1 MCFWKRNTPIL
12 ISASSVL
19 LHYAVVVPSPLS
31 PCRLCMS
38 LPMHFAPDVVRIYL
52 NVIGKQPKFT

>member
-1 MCFWKRNTPIL
+1 MCFWKSNTPIL

-19 LHYAVVVPSPLS
+19 LHYAMVVPSL
-31 PCRLCMS
+31 LCTS